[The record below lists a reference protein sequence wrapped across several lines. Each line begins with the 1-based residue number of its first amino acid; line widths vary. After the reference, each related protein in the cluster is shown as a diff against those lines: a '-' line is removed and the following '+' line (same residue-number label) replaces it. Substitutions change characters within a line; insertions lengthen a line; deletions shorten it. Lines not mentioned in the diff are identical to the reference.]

1 MKLDPIV
8 RKSDIGR
15 TIAVVGN
22 GYRFLATGEDRNERY
37 AIWKS
42 IVFLFCP
49 LWFLATL
56 STAHCQPATETVR
69 NAWTDATNPVRKRW
83 NGDRLDWWSLKRL
96 KLPGHDALSTTDGN
110 PDTRSNDEKRP
121 SRELSNSIDFW
132 IEKEISSHGLI
143 ASSPASRETLIRRA
157 TWDLIGLPPT
167 FEDIAAF
174 VSDCNTDAYERLI
187 DRLLTDPRYGIRWG
201 QHWLDVV
208 RYSDSNGF
216 ERDEFRPTMWRF
228 RNYVIDAFNQDIP
241 FDQFALEQLA
251 GDELNQLEPH
261 HSRRVERLTATGY
274 LRLGAWDRF
283 KQFFDSQDAAR
294 DELMVDLTNTTGT
307 AFLGQ
312 SLSCCRC
319 HDHMTDPLLQSDHYR
334 FRAYFAAVEF
344 DDEVIIDEPQLAK
357 SITEHNA
364 CIDEKMQRLE
374 SARSEVVRPAKLKIA
389 TASGRAEASSKSVD
403 DSLAIDTLTLDQ
415 AEKLIA
421 ELDAEDDDPAVLE
434 LLPEPDH
441 AKVLAIG
448 KELEQLDGA
457 RRSHTTVWGVRENVA
472 NPPTTYV
479 LDRGVFTAP
488 RDKVEPGIFAMFG
501 ESPSIAVSQMAATT
515 ARRLTLAKWIASAQ
529 NPWTARVL
537 VNRVWFHH
545 FGRGIFVNP
554 DDIGI
559 SGGEPTHPELLDEL
573 AVDFMEHGWSVKRL
587 HRQVMLS
594 AAYAR
599 SSDVVPSNHAI
610 DPENRWLSRQN
621 LRPMG
626 AEALRD
632 GLLEVTNTL
641 DASMCG
647 PPLWPQVNPEDLTAN
662 PAILQKSNRLQGYY
676 VSPPGTASVQSVF
689 LVRKRTVP
697 VAMLAAYGVPDSSV
711 ACGRRIQNINTPQ
724 ALTLLNGQWVEDAT
738 LSYANQIVGTG
749 STIARQPLV
758 THVRSMFRAL
768 LSREATGEE
777 VDWGCQVARSICDRY
792 QSHASE
798 SPDDSAREGMRLAIA
813 EIARALINSNEFYFV
828 E

>member
-1 MKLDPIV
+1 MKLVPIV
-8 RKSDIGR
+8 PTSDIGR
-15 TIAVVGN
+15 SIPFVGN
-22 GYRFLATGEDRNERY
+22 DYRFLAIGEVKNGKCS
-37 AIWKS
+37 IGKS

-49 LWFLATL
+49 FWFLATIC
-56 STAHCQPATETVR
+56 TAHGQTTTETVH
-69 NAWTDATNPVRKRW
+69 NAWTDSTNPVRKRW
-83 NGDRLDWWSLKRL
+83 DGERLDWWSLKPIN
-96 KLPGHDALSTTDGN
+96 LPSYDSLSTTYG
-110 PDTRSNDEKRP
+110 DEKSTSKR
-121 SRELSNSIDFW
+121 LSNSIDFW
-132 IEKEISSHGLI
+132 IEKEVSSHGLI
-143 ASSPASRETLIRRA
+143 ASAPASRETLIRRA

-167 FEDIAAF
+167 FDEIDAF
-174 VSDCNTDAYERLI
+174 VNDCDADAYERLI
-187 DRLLTDPRYGIRWG
+187 DRLLADSRYGIRWG

-216 ERDEFRPTMWRF
+216 ERDEFRPAMWRF
-228 RNYVIDAFNQDIP
+228 RNYVIDAFNQDLP
-241 FDQFALEQLA
+241 FDQFVLEQLA
-251 GDELNQLEPH
+251 GDELNQLEPN

-274 LRLGAWDRF
+274 LRLGAWDKF

-344 DDEVIIDEPQLAK
+344 DDEVVIDEPPLAK
-357 SITEHNA
+357 SISEHNA
-364 CIDEKMQRLE
+364 CIDAKTQRLE
-374 SARSEVVRPAKLKIA
+374 SSRSELVRPAKLKMA
-389 TASGRAEASSKSVD
+389 TAAARAEASSKLANDSVV
-403 DSLAIDTLTLDQ
+403 IDTLTLDQ

-421 ELDAEDDDPAVLE
+421 ELDVEDDDPTVLE
-434 LLPEPDH
+434 LLPESDRV
-441 AKVLAIG
+441 KVLAIG
-448 KELEQLDGA
+448 KELEKLEDE
-457 RRSHTTVWGVRENVA
+457 RPLHTTVWGVRENVE
-472 NPPTTYV
+472 NPPSTYV
-479 LDRGVFTAP
+479 LDRGLFTEP
-488 RDKVEPGIFAMFG
+488 REKVEPGIFAMFG
-501 ESPSIAVSQMAATT
+501 ESPAIAVSQSAATT

-545 FGRGIFVNP
+545 FGRGIFFNP

-587 HRQVMLS
+587 HRQLMLS

-621 LRPMG
+621 LRSMG

-632 GLLEVTNTL
+632 GLLKVTKTL
-641 DASMCG
+641 DESRCG
-647 PPLWPQVNPEDLTAN
+647 PPRWPQVSPEDLNAN

-676 VSPPGTASVQSVF
+676 VSPPGMANVQSVF

-697 VAMLAAYGVPDSSV
+697 VAMLSAYGVPDSSV

-738 LSYANQIVGTG
+738 LSYANQLLG
-749 STIARQPLV
+749 STSTVAHQPLDS
-758 THVRSMFRAL
+758 HIRSMFREL
-768 LSREATGEE
+768 LSREATAEE
-777 VDWGCQVARSICDRY
+777 MDWGYQVARSIRDRH
-792 QSHASE
+792 QLCTSE
-798 SPDDSAREGMRLAIA
+798 SLDDSKSDSMRLAIA